1 MIKKELTS
9 RKKQAMEM
17 RSRIQ
22 AVALELFDKEG
33 FENVSVE
40 QIAQAAGCS
49 VGNIYHYFKSKDELV
64 IQVTSSVDAQYS
76 VLEESYL
83 ADEANS
89 WHDKLLDFVGQALV
103 ISANDPSL
111 YRSFIHG
118 IRYPQQGILR
128 DNEKRVYFR
137 VLRELVDGCK
147 QEGSVH
153 AGRDREELV
162 ADLVAP
168 GYAAGMAHL
177 RGGIRSAPPGTA
189 HGRRAA
195 GGLAARGGVKAYTE
209 KEERMGKREERR
221 PPESGREPGEN
232 TAVAGL
238 IMGIAAVVFW
248 FFGYSAVASVVL
260 GILGLVWTDKA
271 KKEGYTGDKRTIAFV
286 LSLVG
291 LIGGLVVL
299 IVTVIL
305 INVLAVP
312 GITALRDMLGM
323 IGEMANDI

>member
-1 MIKKELTS
+1 M
-9 RKKQAMEM
+9 
-17 RSRIQ
+17 
-22 AVALELFDKEG
+22 
-33 FENVSVE
+33 E

-147 QEGSVH
+147 QGGLCPRRARPGG
-153 AGRDREELV
+153 AGGRSGG
-162 ADLVAP
+162 AAP

-189 HGRRAA
+189 AWPPRCWRA
-195 GGLAARGGVKAYTE
+195 GGTRRSKGIHRKGGAD
-209 KEERMGKREERR
+209 G
-221 PPESGREPGEN
+221 
-232 TAVAGL
+232 
-238 IMGIAAVVFW
+238 
-248 FFGYSAVASVVL
+248 
-260 GILGLVWTDKA
+260 
-271 KKEGYTGDKRTIAFV
+271 
-286 LSLVG
+286 
-291 LIGGLVVL
+291 
-299 IVTVIL
+299 
-305 INVLAVP
+305 
-312 GITALRDMLGM
+312 
-323 IGEMANDI
+323 

>member
-1 MIKKELTS
+1 MAAAHLSTRRCAAAYFSAAIKSECGLRHPYGCRVSFFFGAAFFRAAQLSLDLPGKNCYDTIKIKLAPKELERAMIKKELTS

-162 ADLVAP
+162 ADLVALHR
-168 GYAAGMAHL
+168 GML
-177 RGGIRSAPPGTA
+177 LEWRIYEGTFDLPRR
-189 HGRRAA
+189 GRRMAA
-195 GGLAARGGVKAYTE
+195 ALLEGWRH
-209 KEERMGKREERR
+209 EEE
-221 PPESGREPGEN
+221 
-232 TAVAGL
+232 
-238 IMGIAAVVFW
+238 
-248 FFGYSAVASVVL
+248 
-260 GILGLVWTDKA
+260 
-271 KKEGYTGDKRTIAFV
+271 
-286 LSLVG
+286 
-291 LIGGLVVL
+291 
-299 IVTVIL
+299 
-305 INVLAVP
+305 
-312 GITALRDMLGM
+312 
-323 IGEMANDI
+323 

>member
-40 QIAQAAGCS
+40 QIAQTAGCS

-162 ADLVAP
+162 ADLVA
-168 GYAAGMAHL
+168 MH
-177 RGGIRSAPPGTA
+177 RGLLLEWRIYEGAFDLPRR
-189 HGRRAA
+189 GRRMAA
-195 GGLAARGGVKAYTE
+195 ALLEGWRH
-209 KEERMGKREERR
+209 EEE
-221 PPESGREPGEN
+221 
-232 TAVAGL
+232 
-238 IMGIAAVVFW
+238 
-248 FFGYSAVASVVL
+248 
-260 GILGLVWTDKA
+260 
-271 KKEGYTGDKRTIAFV
+271 
-286 LSLVG
+286 
-291 LIGGLVVL
+291 
-299 IVTVIL
+299 
-305 INVLAVP
+305 
-312 GITALRDMLGM
+312 
-323 IGEMANDI
+323 

>member
-118 IRYPQQGILR
+118 LKYPEQAILQ
-128 DNEKRVYFR
+128 DNESRVYFR
-137 VLRELVDGCK
+137 VLRELIAACQ
-147 QEGSVH
+147 QEGSIAPH
-153 AGRDREELV
+153 HDPSELV
-162 ADLVAP
+162 ADLVVMHR
-168 GYAAGMAHL
+168 GML
-177 RGGIRSAPPGTA
+177 FEWRIDEQSFDPVTRGC
-189 HGRRAA
+189 
-195 GGLAARGGVKAYTE
+195 
-209 KEERMGKREERR
+209 RMAQALLDGWKQ
-221 PPESGREPGEN
+221 PE
-232 TAVAGL
+232 
-238 IMGIAAVVFW
+238 
-248 FFGYSAVASVVL
+248 
-260 GILGLVWTDKA
+260 
-271 KKEGYTGDKRTIAFV
+271 
-286 LSLVG
+286 
-291 LIGGLVVL
+291 
-299 IVTVIL
+299 
-305 INVLAVP
+305 
-312 GITALRDMLGM
+312 
-323 IGEMANDI
+323 